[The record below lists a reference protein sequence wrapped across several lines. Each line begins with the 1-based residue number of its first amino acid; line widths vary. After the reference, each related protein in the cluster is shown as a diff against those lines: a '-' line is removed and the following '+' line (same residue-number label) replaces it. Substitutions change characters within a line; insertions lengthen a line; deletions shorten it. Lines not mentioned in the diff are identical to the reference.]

1 MSRQAEKK
9 APKKADAP
17 KAHESVWHALA
28 ASDAEAASMRLRA
41 DLMVALRDRVE
52 GWDVTQAEAARRL
65 GISQPRLNDLLKG
78 RIEKFSMDMLVKL
91 GTRAGFRVEMKL
103 RKAA

>member
-1 MSRQAEKK
+1 MSRQAGKK

-17 KAHESVWHALA
+17 ETHDSVWHALA

-52 GWDVTQAEAARRL
+52 SWAVTQAEAAKRL

-91 GTRAGFRVEMKL
+91 GTHAGFRVEMKL
-103 RKAA
+103 REAA